1 MTSFD
6 INPETSI
13 AHLQQ
18 TFTKRF
24 PFLKIE
30 FFYKPNDE
38 KNGSMKKDLITDHS
52 IKIGELTTA
61 AMDMVIVLHPNMS
74 VGELEELFETRLH
87 LHVQVFHKSG
97 KIWLETVRTDA
108 ISLQELNKKAQ
119 RKSEQVLEQESPAD
133 YHEQE

>member
-6 INPETSI
+6 INPETRIS
-13 AHLQQ
+13 HVQQ
-18 TFTKRF
+18 IFSKRF
-24 PFLKIE
+24 PFLKLE
-30 FFYKPNDE
+30 FFYKPSDE
-38 KNGSMKKDLITDHS
+38 NNGSMKKDLITDHS
-52 IKIGELTTA
+52 IKIGELTTS

-74 VGELEELFETRLH
+74 VGELEELFENRLH

-97 KIWLETVRTDA
+97 NIWLETVRTDA

-119 RKSEQVLEQESPAD
+119 RRSEQLIEHEAPGD